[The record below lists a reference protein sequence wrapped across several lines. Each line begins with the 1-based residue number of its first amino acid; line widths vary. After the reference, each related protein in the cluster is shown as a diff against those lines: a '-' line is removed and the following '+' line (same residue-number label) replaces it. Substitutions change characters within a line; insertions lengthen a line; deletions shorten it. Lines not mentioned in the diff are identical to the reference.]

1 MGRPASVYSKVADV
15 FGVSRQAVYKWR
27 DQGAPFNSTDALL
40 RWLGNQ
46 WYIRC
51 TANFNLRSAILWEEV
66 HTALR
71 RQRRPPR
78 KRVNGAL
85 QPRR

>member
-1 MGRPASVYSKVADV
+1 MGRPTSVYSKVADV
-15 FGVSRQAVYKWR
+15 FGVSRHAVYKWR
-27 DQGAPFNSTDALL
+27 DQGAPFNSTDGLL

-51 TANFNLRSAILWEEV
+51 TANFNLRSVILWGEL
-66 HTALR
+66 HTALY

-78 KRVNGAL
+78 RRVNGAL
-85 QPRR
+85 QPRQ